1 MKAFAGLFKSDID
14 PAQIAAII
22 IEPVQGEGGFNVAPP
37 ELMKRLREL
46 ADKHGIVLIAD
57 EIQCGFGRTGKLF
70 AMEHHTVR
78 PDLITMA
85 KSLAGGFPLSAVC
98 GKAKIMDAPLPG
110 GLGGTY
116 AANPLA
122 VAAAHAVLDT
132 FDREQLLQR
141 SERLG
146 LKLRNFLHSM
156 QAQHPVLAEV
166 RGVGSMN
173 AVEFANP
180 DTGAPEAQ
188 VAQRVQQHALQR
200 GLLLLTCGV
209 DGNVIRFLY
218 PLTIPDQQFD
228 AALHT
233 LGESIRSAQNAE
245 MVA

>member
-1 MKAFAGLFKSDID
+1 
-14 PAQIAAII
+14 
-22 IEPVQGEGGFNVAPP
+22 
-37 ELMKRLREL
+37 
-46 ADKHGIVLIAD
+46 
-57 EIQCGFGRTGKLF
+57 
-70 AMEHHTVR
+70 
-78 PDLITMA
+78 
-85 KSLAGGFPLSAVC
+85 
-98 GKAKIMDAPLPG
+98 
-110 GLGGTY
+110 
-116 AANPLA
+116 
-122 VAAAHAVLDT
+122 
-132 FDREQLLQR
+132 
-141 SERLG
+141 
-146 LKLRNFLHSM
+146 M